1 MNKLNYVILATLLC
15 ITAIP
20 FTPTAEIPAEDFTH
34 AVFGEEFTA
43 TWCVYCPSAAENLM
57 KIYDDIPDEPYYDDK
72 FFFVAL
78 ITDVNDKADDR
89 MGDYPDVTGY
99 PTVIFDGNDEKVSG
113 GQSDTANYENAI
125 DNCAQREDT
134 DISLEIEMEHLGA
147 DQLGVS
153 LGMTWN
159 EDAPFGDPTFNGY
172 VRAYIVEKVSRYN
185 NYDGDPYHFGF
196 LDYAF
201 EESVELNPHERMEL
215 STVWIGGEHEDK
227 NGNDFSDI
235 EYDNI
240 NIFVAFFNDE
250 SASSDKYVLQTAFAI
265 PPELEIS
272 TQTGL
277 LSGNIQLQGNAV
289 SEKSQIQKVY
299 YSWNQGEWIDTQ
311 LEPFNGNFDLEINTE
326 DLVNG
331 EHELSI
337 KVIDDGSSIVKT
349 INLEILNDENPPT
362 LEILSP
368 SEGEIVEG
376 IIVLDI
382 ETVDDNSID
391 DVEFNVNQGSWR
403 KMYSR
408 DNDGYIASWNTQEAG
423 AGNGDHLITFRSS
436 DKSNNI
442 IKKNINITVF
452 NEEDV
457 TYPYLE
463 ITKPKEEFYSSRI
476 NIEAIA
482 SDPEGILAVEFRIDN
497 GTWKELTSGG
507 NDIYE
512 GTWMPTMD
520 GWHWIDIRAED
531 NQEYVTITGL
541 LFETDSTPPFIL
553 LNSNTDDVTAN
564 AEFDL
569 SVNDYSSLDA
579 LRYRID
585 SGPWIELESGQNNVQ
600 FWWDSTKYED
610 GECLMQIECID
621 KWGGMSTLYRNIDV
635 KNKDLIHSLAPPIID
650 SKDQIKVSAIIDYP
664 NPESVSVI
672 IAENNEGVL
681 AEGQKILMYEEGNYY
696 YADLY
701 FENEG
706 NYVYSIEVDTGH
718 GKLYS
723 YEQNIVVLSQQEI
736 IQTVEDKQALPY
748 PSLVTIILL
757 ISLITIKRRN

>member
-1 MNKLNYVILATLLC
+1 MSRIHYAILATLLC

-20 FTPTAEIPAEDFTH
+20 FTPTAEVPAEDFTH

-57 KIYDDIPDEPYYDDK
+57 KVYEDIPDEPYYDDQ

-153 LGMTWN
+153 LAMTWN

-201 EESVELNPHERMEL
+201 EESVELNPHEKMEL
-215 STVWIGGEHEDK
+215 STIWVGGEHEDK

-272 TQTGL
+272 TDTGL
-277 LSGNIQLQGNAV
+277 LSGNIELQGTAI
-289 SEKSQIQKVY
+289 SEKSEIQNLLY
-299 YSWNQGEWIDTQ
+299 RWNENDWIESG
-311 LEPFNGNFDLEINTE
+311 LSPFNGYFNLEIDTE
-326 DLVNG
+326 ELSNG
-331 EHELSI
+331 EHQLSI
-337 KVIDDGSSIVKT
+337 KVIDDGASIIKT
-349 INLEILNDENPPT
+349 LNVEILNDENPPT
-362 LEILSP
+362 IVIIAP
-368 SEGEIVEG
+368 NEGDTVEG
-376 IIVLDI
+376 VVVLDI
-382 ETVDDNSID
+382 ETIDDNGIGN
-391 DVEFNVNQGSWR
+391 VEFKVNQGSWR

-408 DNDGYIASWNTQEAG
+408 DDNGYIASWNTQEAN

-442 IKKNINITVF
+442 ISHELNLTVF
-452 NEEDV
+452 NEEDI

-463 ITKPKEEFYSSRI
+463 IKEPKEEFYSARI
-476 NIEAIA
+476 NINAEA
-482 SDPEGILAVEFRIDN
+482 SDPEGILSVEYRIDN
-497 GTWKELTSGG
+497 GTWKGLSYTDNEL
-507 NDIYE
+507 YE
-512 GTWMPTMD
+512 GTWMPIID

-541 LFETDSTPPFIL
+541 KFETDSTPPFIL
-553 LNSNTDDVTAN
+553 LNSNTADVTAN

-569 SVNDYSSLDA
+569 SVNDYSSLNT

-585 SGPWIELESGQNNVQ
+585 NGPWIELENDLNNVH

-621 KWGGMSTLYRNIDV
+621 QWGSMSTLYRNIDV
-635 KNKDLIHSLAPPIID
+635 KNKDLIHSLPPTIIN
-650 SKDQIKVSAIIDYP
+650 SKEQITVSAIIDYDSP
-664 NPESVSVI
+664 KSVSVI
-672 IAENNEGVL
+672 IAENNDGVL
-681 AEGQKILMYEEGNYY
+681 AEGQKVTMYEEGNYY
-696 YADLY
+696 YGDLY

-706 NYVYSIEVDTGH
+706 NYIYSIEVDTGH
-718 GKLYS
+718 GKLSS
-723 YEQNIVVLSQQEI
+723 YEQNIIVLAKQEVI
-736 IQTVEDKQALPY
+736 ESVENDQKIPY
-748 PSLVTIILL
+748 PSLISTLL
-757 ISLITIKRRN
+757 ILTLVTMRRRN

>member
-1 MNKLNYVILATLLC
+1 MNKLNYVVLATLLC

-20 FTPTAEIPAEDFTH
+20 FTPTAEIPSEDFTH
-34 AVFGEEFTA
+34 TVFGEEFTA

-57 KIYDDIPDEPYYDDK
+57 KIYDDIPNEPYYDDK

-113 GQSDTANYENAI
+113 GQSDTGNYENAI
-125 DNCAQREDT
+125 DNCAQRDDT
-134 DISLEIEMEHLGA
+134 DISLEIEMEHLGT

-159 EDAPFGDPTFNGY
+159 EDASFGDPTFNGY

-185 NYDGDPYHFGF
+185 NYDGDLYHFGF

-201 EESVELNPHERMEL
+201 EESVELNPHEKMEM

-272 TQTGL
+272 SDTGI
-277 LSGNIQLQGNAV
+277 LSGDIQLQGSAV
-289 SEKSQIQKVY
+289 SEKSQIQNVH
-299 YSWNQGEWIDTQ
+299 YSWNQGEWVDTQ
-311 LEPFNGNFDLEINTE
+311 LESFNGNFNLEINTK
-326 DLVNG
+326 DLING
-331 EHELSI
+331 EHDLSI
-337 KVIDDGSSIVKT
+337 KATDNGASIVKT
-349 INLEILNDENPPT
+349 IKLEILNDEEPPT

-368 SEGEIVEG
+368 SEGETIEEIV
-376 IIVLDI
+376 VLDI

-391 DVEFNVNQGSWR
+391 DVEFKVNQGSWR

-436 DKSNNI
+436 DKSNNV
-442 IKKNINITVF
+442 IKKSINITVF

-463 ITKPKEEFYSSRI
+463 ITKPKEDFYSARI

-482 SDPEGILAVEFRIDN
+482 SDPEGIVTVEYRIDN
-497 GTWKELTSGG
+497 GTWKELSSGG
-507 NDIYE
+507 NNIFE
-512 GTWMPTMD
+512 GIWMPIED
-520 GWHWIDIRAED
+520 GWHWIDVRAED
-531 NQEYVTITGL
+531 SQEYTTTSGL
-541 LFETDSTPPFIL
+541 RFETDSTPPFIL

-564 AEFDL
+564 AQFDL
-569 SVNDYSSLDA
+569 SVNDYSSLNT

-600 FWWDSTKYED
+600 FWWDSTKHED

-621 KWGGMSTLYRNIDV
+621 EWGGMSTLYRNIDV

-650 SKDQIKVSAIIDYP
+650 SKEQIKVSAIIDYP

-681 AEGQKILMYEEGNYY
+681 AEGQKIPMYEEGNYY
-696 YADLY
+696 YGDLY

-706 NYVYSIEVDTGH
+706 KYVYSIEVDTGH

-723 YEQNIVVLSQQEI
+723 HEQNIVVLSQQEI
-736 IQTVEDKQALPY
+736 TQVVEDKQTLPY
-748 PSLVTIILL
+748 PNLVTIILL
-757 ISLITIKRRN
+757 ISLVTIKRRN

>member
-1 MNKLNYVILATLLC
+1 MNKLNYVVLATLLC

-20 FTPTAEIPAEDFTH
+20 FTPTAEVPSEDFTH
-34 AVFGEEFTA
+34 TVFGEEFTA

-57 KIYDDIPDEPYYDDK
+57 KIYDDIPNEPYYDDK

-113 GQSDTANYENAI
+113 GQSDTGNYENAI
-125 DNCAQREDT
+125 DNCAQRDDT
-134 DISLEIEMEHLGA
+134 DISLEIEMEHLGT

-201 EESVELNPHERMEL
+201 EESVELNPHEKMEM

-272 TQTGL
+272 SDTGI
-277 LSGNIQLQGNAV
+277 LSGDIQLQGSAV
-289 SEKSQIQKVY
+289 SEKSQIQNVH
-299 YSWNQGEWIDTQ
+299 YSWNQGEWVDTQ
-311 LEPFNGNFDLEINTE
+311 LESFNGNFNLEINTK

-331 EHELSI
+331 EHDLSI
-337 KVIDDGSSIVKT
+337 KATDNGASIVKT
-349 INLEILNDENPPT
+349 IKLEILNDEEPPT

-368 SEGEIVEG
+368 SEGETIEEIV
-376 IIVLDI
+376 VLDI

-391 DVEFNVNQGSWR
+391 DVEFKVNQGSWR

-436 DKSNNI
+436 DKSNNV
-442 IKKNINITVF
+442 IKKSINVTVF

-463 ITKPKEEFYSSRI
+463 ITKPKEDFYSARI

-482 SDPEGILAVEFRIDN
+482 SDPEGIVTVEYRIDN
-497 GTWKELTSGG
+497 GTWKELSSGG
-507 NDIYE
+507 NNIYE
-512 GTWMPTMD
+512 GTWMPIED

-531 NQEYVTITGL
+531 SQEYTTTSGL
-541 LFETDSTPPFIL
+541 RFETDSTPPFIL

-564 AEFDL
+564 AQFDL
-569 SVNDYSSLDA
+569 SVNDYSSLNT

-600 FWWDSTKYED
+600 FWWDSTKHED

-621 KWGGMSTLYRNIDV
+621 EWGGMSTLYRNIDV

-650 SKDQIKVSAIIDYP
+650 SKEQIKVSAIIDYP

-681 AEGQKILMYEEGNYY
+681 AEGQKIPMYEEGNYY
-696 YADLY
+696 YGDLY

-706 NYVYSIEVDTGH
+706 KYVYSIEVDTGH

-723 YEQNIVVLSQQEI
+723 HEQNIVVLSQQEI
-736 IQTVEDKQALPY
+736 TQVVEDKQTLPY
-748 PSLVTIILL
+748 PNLVTIILL
-757 ISLITIKRRN
+757 ISLVTIKRRN